1 MPTFTS
7 LTPFYGTDL
16 DIWAFLSH
24 KLHCA
29 KNVIM
34 KNGQLTPGAV
44 GAKFILPLSRKEPN
58 KKFQVT
64 EWAQITPNDKCA
76 LFNIVLDSKDTA
88 GKHCNLI
95 FAMAATSQLQVQ
107 DLYKYEGP
115 QKGGHFDF
123 TGYGFNQAGKEG
135 ETTWNKQ
142 PERAARMPNPPPVMK
157 QGYSY
162 LVSDGACPVQ
172 KDFGKWAVALTMC
185 SKDATY
191 MFPQNTDRCPLGFY
205 VVLTDKP
212 PQKAKRDGGYDFTKG
227 FEGLDY

>member
-76 LFNIVLDSKDTA
+76 LFNIVL
-88 GKHCNLI
+88 
-95 FAMAATSQLQVQ
+95 
-107 DLYKYEGP
+107 YKYEGP

-123 TGYGFNQAGKEG
+123 TGYGFNQAGK
-135 ETTWNKQ
+135 
-142 PERAARMPNPPPVMK
+142 
-157 QGYSY
+157 
-162 LVSDGACPVQ
+162 
-172 KDFGKWAVALTMC
+172 
-185 SKDATY
+185 
-191 MFPQNTDRCPLGFY
+191 
-205 VVLTDKP
+205 
-212 PQKAKRDGGYDFTKG
+212 
-227 FEGLDY
+227 